1 MKNHY
6 LIPALVLWCAASC
19 ALAQTW
25 SAYNKISIKPL
36 AGTSNHTPNFGG
48 MYDKVYARFTTE
60 HFEAETRYMFN
71 ISGSTNRITG
81 IIGKAL
87 VRFFPLPQ
95 LEFAVGKDLDQ
106 ALPGSFFTVIDDYAT
121 DANYGQDGISVSY
134 NFLNMCATLHMPVSQ
149 QYFTDDGFELQG
161 AAAFTAQL
169 PAGFATGAMVRY
181 YGNTDFSAAL
191 FASWQQG
198 KILEAGLGYTY
209 NGTSAAEDAGELERL
224 QTEILHLAMLSFA
237 YNGKIFSTAAE
248 GEAGI
253 DKNGLAALYCG
264 ILPSIRLYAAETTA
278 LRLKSKIKYF
288 AVFNKSNTKQELWEI
303 YPYFSFSCGKNLLT
317 TGVLLSLQDNQLSWS
332 IPITWKYSIRQSHST
347 RISDDA

>member
-6 LIPALVLWCAASC
+6 LIPALILWCAASC

-161 AAAFTAQL
+161 AAALTAQL

-198 KILEAGLGYTY
+198 KTLEAGLGYTY
-209 NGTSAAEDAGELERL
+209 NGTSAPPTD
-224 QTEILHLAMLSFA
+224 
-237 YNGKIFSTAAE
+237 
-248 GEAGI
+248 
-253 DKNGLAALYCG
+253 
-264 ILPSIRLYAAETTA
+264 TA
-278 LRLKSKIKYF
+278 LSSVITSPPANGYMTSLSGS
-288 AVFNKSNTKQELWEI
+288 AGT
-303 YPYFSFSCGKNLLT
+303 SFILLAL
-317 TGVLLSLQDNQLSWS
+317 VKPL
-332 IPITWKYSIRQSHST
+332 YSFSHST
-347 RISDDA
+347 FGRLYVSPPPDDLKGLKSEL